1 MWQSYLAVFV
11 GGGIGAALR
20 YWISGVVPRHLG
32 SAFPYGILIVNL
44 AGCLLIGFLMTWL
57 EDRFLIAP
65 ALRTFLIIGILGGFT
80 TFSTFSYETIALVR
94 DAQYF
99 LAATYVSASVVLG
112 LGATVAGGW
121 IGRLL

>member
-1 MWQSYLAVFV
+1 MWQSYLAVFF

-32 SAFPYGILIVNL
+32 SDFPYGILIVNDV
-44 AGCLLIGFLMTWL
+44 GCLLIGLLMTWL

-65 ALRTFLIIGILGGFT
+65 TLRTFLIIGILGGFT
-80 TFSTFSYETIALVR
+80 TFSTFSYETISLVR
-94 DAQYF
+94 DAEYL

-112 LGATVAGGW
+112 LGATVVGGW
-121 IGRLL
+121 LGRSL

>member
-1 MWQSYLAVFV
+1 MWQSYLAVFF

-32 SAFPYGILIVNL
+32 SDFPYGILIVNVV
-44 AGCLLIGFLMTWL
+44 GCLLIGLLMTWL

-65 ALRTFLIIGILGGFT
+65 TLRTFLIIGILGGFT
-80 TFSTFSYETIALVR
+80 TFSTFSYETISLVR
-94 DAQYF
+94 DAEYL

-112 LGATVAGGW
+112 LGATVVGGW
-121 IGRLL
+121 LGRSL